1 MEMYPNVEVE
11 EFDIDL
17 IIGKTEDTNPP
28 EGTFDEILEFLRDG
42 GDPNAGSL
50 DTGTGIYD
58 CKDPRVVKLF
68 LSYGA
73 HPDYPCM
80 SDTPLITHAMDSDLE
95 SVKLL
100 IATGA
105 NPNLR
110 NEWGVGAIDYAM
122 QQNDREIFT
131 FLLMSGADTNYS
143 DVCHSTRT
151 TAESDYKSYAC
162 LIDTYISLKRI
173 CLHSLELISL
183 RQSIASFKDEL

>member
-1 MEMYPNVEVE
+1 MYPNVEVE
-11 EFDIDL
+11 EFDIDF

-28 EGTFDEILEFLRDG
+28 EGTFEEILKFLKDG

-58 CKDPRVVKLF
+58 CKDPKVVKLF

-80 SDTPLITHAMDSDLE
+80 SDTPLIVHAMDSDLE

-100 IATGA
+100 IAAGA

-122 QQNDREIFT
+122 PQNDQEIFV

-143 DVCHSTRT
+143 DTCYSTRR
-151 TAESDYKSYAC
+151 TAENDYKSYVD
-162 LIDTYISLKRI
+162 LIDTYVTLRRI
-173 CLHSLELISL
+173 CLHSLEIDKL
-183 RQSIASFKDEL
+183 RKSITTFKDEL